1 MRYIYTHTN
10 QQTHAHTHTYTLQNI
25 YYIARIKL
33 RYPWFNVT
41 HQLSVLLK
49 SSLRGLVEGENS
61 KQGLNCVLKRN
72 RSRVT
77 RLTVRFLRFHFQY
90 HLRLLPESALRA
102 V

>member
-49 SSLRGLVEGENS
+49 SSLRGLVEGENLAGTS
-61 KQGLNCVLKRN
+61 NMDGYPIIAPKKIL
-72 RSRVT
+72 RSV
-77 RLTVRFLRFHFQY
+77 
-90 HLRLLPESALRA
+90 
-102 V
+102 